1 MIKIKFLLSVV
12 SIIILLSIGYLLSSD
27 KKSIKVRTILS
38 GLIIQFIIMTFVL
51 KAPIGANILRG
62 TALGVQKVV
71 NFGNEG
77 LAFVFGDLATKGF
90 VFAINVLA
98 LIIFV
103 SALISL
109 LQYIGIIPILVKYVG
124 KGIAKVLGTT
134 EVETFNAV
142 GNIVLGQTEAPLL
155 IKPYLKDLT
164 ESELFAV
171 IVSGMSSASAS
182 ILVGY
187 NALGVPM
194 EYLLIA
200 IFITPF
206 SSLMMAKLIMPET
219 EVSKTLN
226 VKVEKSSA
234 VNVFEA
240 IGEGTY
246 NGLMLAL
253 NVGAM
258 LIAFIGLV
266 ALINAFL
273 GILGTNLSKL
283 LGFVFYPLG
292 LMFGIPKNEILIF
305 SSSIGTKFA
314 VNEFVAFLNLKDSIT
329 SISPRTVAIL
339 SVSLCNFANF
349 ASIGIILGGFNA
361 FAPSRKS
368 DVARLGI
375 KALIAATLTTLISG
389 AIIGLLI

>member
-1 MIKIKFLLSVV
+1 MIKIKFVL
-12 SIIILLSIGYLLSSD
+12 SIISIILLLSIGYLLSND
-27 KKSIKVRTILS
+27 KKAIKLRTILS

-51 KAPIGANILRG
+51 KVPIGAKILRG

-109 LQYIGIIPILVKYVG
+109 LQYLGIIPILVKYVG

-171 IVSGMSSASAS
+171 IVSGMASASAS

-273 GILGTNLSKL
+273 GILGTDLSKL

-292 LMFGIPKNEILIF
+292 LMFGIPKNEILLF

>member
-1 MIKIKFLLSVV
+1 MIKIKIILSIV
-12 SIIILLSIGYLLSSD
+12 SIILLLGIGYLFSSNR
-27 KKSIKVRTILS
+27 KAVKRRTIIT
-38 GLIIQFIIMTFVL
+38 GILIQMVLMAFVL
-51 KAPIGANILRG
+51 KVPVGAKILRA
-62 TALGVQKVV
+62 TALGVQKIV

-77 LAFVFGDLATKGF
+77 LAFVFGDLSTKGF
-90 VFAINVLA
+90 VFAINILA

-109 LQYIGIIPILVKYVG
+109 LQYIGVIPLLVKYIG
-124 KGIAKVLGTT
+124 KGIARILGTT

-155 IKPYLKDLT
+155 IKPYLNDLT

-171 IVSGMSSASAS
+171 MVSGMASASAS
-182 ILVGY
+182 ILIGY
-187 NALGVPM
+187 NALGIPM

-206 SSLMMAKLIMPET
+206 SSLMMAKLMMPET
-219 EVSKTLN
+219 ALSKTLN
-226 VKVEKSSA
+226 AGVEKSSA

-266 ALINAFL
+266 ALVNAFL
-273 GILGTNLSKL
+273 GIFGMDLSKI
-283 LGFVFYPLG
+283 LGFIFYPLG
-292 LMFGIPKNEILIF
+292 IIFGIPRNEVMIF
-305 SSSIGTKFA
+305 ASSIGTKFA
-314 VNEFVAFLNLKDSIT
+314 VNEFVAFLSLKESLAN
-329 SISPRTVAIL
+329 ISPRTLAIL

-349 ASIGIILGGFNA
+349 SSIGIMLGGFNA
-361 FAPSRKS
+361 FAPDRKS

-389 AIIGLLI
+389 AIIGMFI

>member
-1 MIKIKFLLSVV
+1 VIKIKILLCII
-12 SIIILLSIGYLLSSD
+12 SIILLLSIGYLLSSNR
-27 KKSIKVRTILS
+27 KAIKLRTIFS
-38 GLIIQFIIMTFVL
+38 GLIIQILLMAFVL
-51 KAPIGANILRG
+51 KVPIGAKILSG

-77 LAFVFGDLATKGF
+77 LAFVFGDLATNGF

-109 LQYIGIIPILVKYVG
+109 LQYIGVIPILVKYVG
-124 KGIAKVLGTT
+124 KGIAKILGTT

-171 IVSGMSSASAS
+171 LVAGMSSASAS
-182 ILVGY
+182 ILIGY

-206 SSLMMAKLIMPET
+206 SSLMMAKLMMPET
-219 EVSKTLN
+219 EISKTLSA
-226 VKVEKSSA
+226 KVEKSSA
-234 VNVFEA
+234 INVFEA

-266 ALINAFL
+266 ALINA
-273 GILGTNLSKL
+273 L
-283 LGFVFYPLG
+283 LGLFGMDLPKVLGFIFYPLG
-292 LMFGIPKNEILIF
+292 ILSGIPKNEVIIF

-314 VNEFVAFLNLKDSIT
+314 VNEFVAFLNLKDSIAK
-329 SISPRTVAIL
+329 ISPRTVAIL

-389 AIIGLLI
+389 AIIGMLI

>member
-1 MIKIKFLLSVV
+1 MIKINFILSIV
-12 SIIILLSIGYLLSSD
+12 SIILLLGIGYFFSSNR
-27 KKSIKVRTILS
+27 KAIKRKTIIA
-38 GLIIQFIIMTFVL
+38 GILIQMILMAFVL
-51 KAPIGANILRG
+51 KVPVGAKILRA
-62 TALGVQKVV
+62 TALGVQKIV

-90 VFAINVLA
+90 VFAINILA

-109 LQYIGIIPILVKYVG
+109 LQYIGVIPLLVKYIG
-124 KGIAKVLGTT
+124 KGIARILGTT

-155 IKPYLKDLT
+155 IKPYLNDLT

-171 IVSGMSSASAS
+171 MVSGMASASAS
-182 ILVGY
+182 ILIGY
-187 NALGVPM
+187 NALGIPM

-206 SSLMMAKLIMPET
+206 SSLMIAKLMMPET
-219 EVSKTLN
+219 ALSKTLN
-226 VKVEKSSA
+226 AKVEKSSA

-266 ALINAFL
+266 ALVNAFL
-273 GILGTNLSKL
+273 GIFGMDLSKI
-283 LGFVFYPLG
+283 LGFIFYPLG
-292 LMFGIPKNEILIF
+292 ILFGIPKNEVMIF
-305 SSSIGTKFA
+305 ASSIGTKFA
-314 VNEFVAFLNLKDSIT
+314 VNEFVAFLSLKESLAN
-329 SISPRTVAIL
+329 ISPRTLAIL

-349 ASIGIILGGFNA
+349 SSIGIMLGGFNA
-361 FAPSRKS
+361 FAPDRKS

-389 AIIGLLI
+389 AIIGMFI